1 MKFDDLM
8 GIRKGVCMLSCF
20 SSVQLFVTPWTCLLQ
35 GIFPTQGLNPC
46 LLCSLHSETM
56 SSVKFSCSVVFDYL
70 WPHGLH
76 HSTRPPCP
84 SPTIGVYSNSW
95 PLSQWCHPAISS
107 SVVPF
112 SSHCQSFP
120 ASGSFPVSQFFTLGG
135 QSIGFSA
142 LASFLSKNTQDWP
155 PLGWTG
161 WIFLQSKGL
170 TRVFSNTTF
179 QKHQFFGTQHSL

>member
-35 GIFPTQGLNPC
+35 GIFPTQGLNLC

-112 SSHCQSFP
+112 SSALNLSQHPGLFKWVRSSHQMAKVLAFQLQHQSF
-120 ASGSFPVSQFFTLGG
+120 QWTLRTD
-135 QSIGFSA
+135 
-142 LASFLSKNTQDWP
+142 LL
-155 PLGWTG
+155 
-161 WIFLQSKGL
+161 
-170 TRVFSNTTF
+170 
-179 QKHQFFGTQHSL
+179 